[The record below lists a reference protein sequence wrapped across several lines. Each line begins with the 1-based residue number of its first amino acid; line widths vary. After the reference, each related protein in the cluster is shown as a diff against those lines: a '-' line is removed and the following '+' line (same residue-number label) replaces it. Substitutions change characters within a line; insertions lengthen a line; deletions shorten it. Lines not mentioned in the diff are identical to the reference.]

1 MRRLDLS
8 TGRHGVFSSDPKF
21 FFYPSFTVVVS
32 ESLELRCTR
41 EEICAALDEVL
52 TQVLGPRVEL
62 WQLLFEDCILEME
75 SLREDDLKGMNA
87 SAGGLVWVRRR
98 NGSWW
103 PGRILCV
110 DELAKCLRTKKAG
123 TPVKLLGREEG
134 TVDWY
139 NLEKSKRIKAFRCG
153 EYDDCIARAKASA
166 IRSNRRTADSGKYAR
181 RVDAILHAL
190 ELEKCHLTSGNEK
203 LSTSKNNSKVS
214 CIAEDS
220 LKQRKIMF
228 KNRREIVFTAR
239 KSGKPKEIYTHELSH
254 SVASFERPEQPLNS
268 AVQKKRWKN
277 PNDSEDDGDEGIRRM
292 KDLQDLGLGMVSTGK
307 PNMRASMK
315 ETCAKGPSGRAS
327 QNEPD
332 FDNNSSSI
340 THRSCFKNS
349 CLSSRTTRLF
359 HVYQNLKRRNRRRR
373 RLTKIWVG
381 SDSVKVNVPLIYQD
395 SVITGDSPSYGITM
409 KRLNDLKSSSKK
421 NKFSLMDTSS
431 LDCSESSYERTL
443 LHVQEKNGTAVYDLN
458 PPSVVR
464 DDADDNLSNGLVN
477 VPILIGER
485 NVEGVLS
492 ICKTR
497 ASRKI
502 HSYAAEKLSVHS
514 VQVCMV
520 SKSGEGL
527 VEASSTNSVSSA
539 NHIVQRIKKSNIGL
553 NSKVRG
559 HSKYSS
565 FNMNLNSVSSD
576 DEAENACDGSLT
588 SDISDQSVRCG
599 SLTELSNLHEAQTV
613 LASINSATAND
624 FACIYKSLQS
634 GNNLQCSYSTSSAQL
649 KGALREV
656 FTSTM
661 QVQDS
666 DKREQSVVSISPRCA
681 VLELSNSASV
691 ASLYDVELKV
701 QANYH
706 GQRAPLVSLVSKL
719 DGKAIV
725 GHAIAVEILGDGSS
739 ATLLNCAHHLT
750 GRSINLLR
758 NRVNIICKL
767 SEKLN
772 DLKKPEL
779 SVHETS
785 HLSCSNSTL
794 LKRRPLGGRNLSCK
808 NSSLLKRK
816 PLCGRR
822 SGFSPRKIRR
832 LSSITVDL
840 NNKDNV
846 REIIV
851 EKVEPLSV
859 ACIPLRVVFGR
870 LHEAL
875 GFSSQPAK

>member
-1 MRRLDLS
+1 
-8 TGRHGVFSSDPKF
+8 
-21 FFYPSFTVVVS
+21 
-32 ESLELRCTR
+32 
-41 EEICAALDEVL
+41 
-52 TQVLGPRVEL
+52 
-62 WQLLFEDCILEME
+62 ME
-75 SLREDDLKGMNA
+75 SLQEDDLKGMNA

-166 IRSNRRTADSGKYAR
+166 IRSNRRTANSGKYAR

-190 ELEKCHLTSGNEK
+190 ELEKCHLTSGN
-203 LSTSKNNSKVS
+203 NSKVS

-220 LKQRKIMF
+220 RKQQKIMF

-239 KSGKPKEIYTHELSH
+239 KSGKPKEICTHELSH
-254 SVASFERPEQPLNS
+254 SVALFERSEQPLNS

-307 PNMRASMK
+307 PNVRASMK
-315 ETCAKGPSGRAS
+315 ETCAKGSSGRAS

-340 THRSCFKNS
+340 SHRSSFKNY
-349 CLSSRTTRLF
+349 CLSSKTTRLF

-381 SDSVKVNVPLIYQD
+381 SDSVKVNVPLIYQG
-395 SVITGDSPSYGITM
+395 SVITGDLPSYGITM

-421 NKFSLMDTSS
+421 KKFSLMDTSS
-431 LDCSESSYERTL
+431 LDCSESSYERTS

-485 NVEGVLS
+485 NVEGVLP

-497 ASRKI
+497 ASRKN
-502 HSYAAEKLSVHS
+502 HSYLSEKLSVHS

-527 VEASSTNSVSSA
+527 VEASSTNSVSPA
-539 NHIVQRIKKSNIGL
+539 NHIAQRLKKSNIGL

-565 FNMNLNSVSSD
+565 LNMNLNSLSSD

-588 SDISDQSVRCG
+588 SDISDQSVRSG
-599 SLTELSNLHEAQTV
+599 SLTELSNFHEAQTI
-613 LASINSATAND
+613 LALSATAND
-624 FACIYKSLQS
+624 FPCIYKSLQS

-666 DKREQSVVSISPRCA
+666 DKREQSLVSISPRCA

-691 ASLYDVELKV
+691 ASLYEVELKV

-739 ATLLNCAHHLT
+739 AALLNS
-750 GRSINLLR
+750 SINFLR

-772 DLKKPEL
+772 DLKKSEL

-785 HLSCSNSTL
+785 HRSFTNSPL
-794 LKRRPLGGRNLSCK
+794 LERRPLVGRNLSCK

-832 LSSITVDL
+832 LSSITIDL
-840 NNKDNV
+840 NNKDCV

-875 GFSSQPAK
+875 RCSSQPAK

>member
-1 MRRLDLS
+1 
-8 TGRHGVFSSDPKF
+8 
-21 FFYPSFTVVVS
+21 
-32 ESLELRCTR
+32 
-41 EEICAALDEVL
+41 
-52 TQVLGPRVEL
+52 
-62 WQLLFEDCILEME
+62 ME
-75 SLREDDLKGMNA
+75 SLQEDDLKGMNA

-190 ELEKCHLTSGNEK
+190 ELEKCHLTSGN
-203 LSTSKNNSKVS
+203 SSKVS

-220 LKQRKIMF
+220 LKQKKIMF

-254 SVASFERPEQPLNS
+254 SVALFERSEQPLNS
-268 AVQKKRWKN
+268 AVHKKRRKN

-292 KDLQDLGLGMVSTGK
+292 KDLQDLSLGMVSTGK
-307 PNMRASMK
+307 PNVRASMK
-315 ETCAKGPSGRAS
+315 ETCAKGSSGRAS

-340 THRSCFKNS
+340 SHRSSFKNS
-349 CLSSRTTRLF
+349 CLSSKTTRLF
-359 HVYQNLKRRNRRRR
+359 HVCQNLKRRNRRRR

-395 SVITGDSPSYGITM
+395 SVITGDLPSYGITM

-421 NKFSLMDTSS
+421 KKFSLMDTSS
-431 LDCSESSYERTL
+431 LDCSESSYERTS
-443 LHVQEKNGTAVYDLN
+443 LHAQEKNGTAVYDLN

-464 DDADDNLSNGLVN
+464 DDADDNNLSNGLVN

-485 NVEGVLS
+485 NVEGVLP

-497 ASRKI
+497 ASRKN
-502 HSYAAEKLSVHS
+502 HSYLSEKLSVHS

-520 SKSGEGL
+520 SKAGEGL
-527 VEASSTNSVSSA
+527 VEASSTNSVSPA
-539 NHIVQRIKKSNIGL
+539 NHIAQRLKKNNIGL

-565 FNMNLNSVSSD
+565 LNMNLNSVSSD

-588 SDISDQSVRCG
+588 SDISDQSVRSG
-599 SLTELSNLHEAQTV
+599 SLTELSNFHEAQTI
-613 LASINSATAND
+613 LASSATAND
-624 FACIYKSLQS
+624 FPCIYKSLQS

-666 DKREQSVVSISPRCA
+666 DKREQSLVSISPRCA

-691 ASLYDVELKV
+691 ASLYEVELKV

-739 ATLLNCAHHLT
+739 AALLNS
-750 GRSINLLR
+750 SINFLR

-772 DLKKPEL
+772 DLKKSEL

-785 HLSCSNSTL
+785 HLSCTNSPL
-794 LKRRPLGGRNLSCK
+794 LERRSLVGRNLSCK

-840 NNKDNV
+840 NSKDNV

-851 EKVEPLSV
+851 EKVEPLFV
-859 ACIPLRVVFGR
+859 CCIPLRVVFGR

-875 GFSSQPAK
+875 GCSSQPAK